1 MPAMTRI
8 LYFARLAEAFQKSGE
23 PMLKGSAKT
32 VGEIVDRLRK
42 RGALWEKMLIEGQFQ
57 IMVNKQIVNRDHPI
71 QDGDEIA
78 LV

>member
-1 MPAMTRI
+1 
-8 LYFARLAEAFQKSGE
+8 
-23 PMLKGSAKT
+23 MLKGSAKT

>member
-8 LYFARLAEAFQKSGE
+8 LYFARLSEAFKKSGE

-32 VGEIVDRLRK
+32 VGEIIERLRQ
-42 RGALWEKMLIEGQFQ
+42 RGGLWQKMLVQGQFQ
-57 IMVNKQIVNRDHPI
+57 IMVNKQIVDWDHPI
-71 QDGDEIA
+71 EDGDEIA